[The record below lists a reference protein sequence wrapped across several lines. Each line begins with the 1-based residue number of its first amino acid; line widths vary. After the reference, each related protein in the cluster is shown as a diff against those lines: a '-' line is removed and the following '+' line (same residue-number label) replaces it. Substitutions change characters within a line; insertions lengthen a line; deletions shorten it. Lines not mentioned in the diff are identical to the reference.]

1 MKFLG
6 LYTAYAVVFVAAV
19 TVTGT
24 LAFCRVLDL
33 GCGTGTLCSKA
44 FAQRAS

>member
-6 LYTAYAVVFVAAV
+6 LYIAYAVVFVAAV

-24 LAFCRVLDL
+24 LALYVTAL
-33 GCGTGTLCSKA
+33 T
-44 FAQRAS
+44 